1 MWYYYFY
8 LYIIYQYINHQMF
21 ITLAGC
27 YKFPNVLWDN
37 LNNQRFFTVYMS
49 ILVLHL
55 FQTFHG
61 LMICRAALATVRPT
75 SLRASYIF
83 IRNASL
89 NSPSLKTCP
98 CVPSRCDIL
107 TWRSSKSAKYRW
119 VGDSAFCCDVLTLL
133 KEQLHHCWLWT
144 LITTR
149 ASLLNLRIDDMYWG
163 GLVIQIVFFFIT
175 EWDFLTLWI
184 SVSECTFWCSFV
196 YLLKSDDFCCIV

>member
-1 MWYYYFY
+1 MILLFLF
-8 LYIIYQYINHQMF
+8 LYYQYIII
-21 ITLAGC
+21 ITSC

-37 LNNQRFFTVYMS
+37 LNNQRFFTVYMLL
-49 ILVLHL
+49 LVLRL

-61 LMICRAALATVRPT
+61 LMICRAAPATVRPI

-89 NSPSLKTCP
+89 NSPSLKTCL

-119 VGDSAFCCDVLTLL
+119 VEDSAFCCDVLTLL

-149 ASLLNLRIDDMYWG
+149 TSLLNLHIDDMYWG
-163 GLVIQIVFFFIT
+163 GLVNEIVFYFIT
-175 EWDFLTLWI
+175 VNEI
-184 SVSECTFWCSFV
+184 FWP
-196 YLLKSDDFCCIV
+196 DIVN